1 MVKKGCLT
9 RFWNESE
16 KEAPQDETAKLTN
29 QRKIDGKGLAIVADA
44 HGLLRQQHESV
55 AEVVEPCAVG
65 DGRRELRADWV
76 ADHQL
81 VMLVEVDADVHGTLA
96 VDGVVDRGVLD

>member
-16 KEAPQDETAKLTN
+16 KEAPQDETTKLTN

-65 DGRRELRADWV
+65 GVSFGQIGLLTTSSSCSLR
-76 ADHQL
+76 
-81 VMLVEVDADVHGTLA
+81 
-96 VDGVVDRGVLD
+96 